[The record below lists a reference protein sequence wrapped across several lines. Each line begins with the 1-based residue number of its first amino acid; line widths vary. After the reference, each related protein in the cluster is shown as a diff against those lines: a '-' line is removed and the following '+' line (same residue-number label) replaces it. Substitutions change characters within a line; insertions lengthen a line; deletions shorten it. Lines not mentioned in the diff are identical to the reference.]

1 MRNNENLQL
10 IEDFYTNLFNAM
22 KNLVIISLQN
32 Q

>member
-10 IEDFYTNLFNAM
+10 TEDFYTNLFNAL
-22 KNLVIISLQN
+22 KNLVIIPLQN